1 MNGFPI
7 LSVLVW
13 LPIAA
18 GIAVLA
24 LGSGEAS
31 AYRGKLVS
39 LAASVAV
46 FLLSL
51 PLYFGFDV
59 TTAEMQFVERVSWI
73 GRFNVYYHLGLDGI
87 SLPLVLLTALL
98 TPLVVMA
105 GWKVI
110 QLRPAQYFASF
121 LFLEGLMIGVF
132 AALDGLL
139 FYVFWEAMLVPM
151 FLIIG
156 VWGGERR
163 IYATVKFFLF
173 TFLGS
178 VFMLVALI
186 YLYLQ
191 AGSYAIQAFHDLP
204 LTLREQ
210 QWIFVAFLLA
220 FAVKVPMWPVHTW
233 LPDAHVEAP
242 TGGSVILAAVLL
254 KMGGYGF
261 VRFSLPITPDAS
273 AALAGVIIVLSLIA
287 IIYIAFVALAQEDM
301 KKLIAYSSIAHMGFV
316 TLGFFVI
323 FQMAV
328 GSAGSPGGADGTAV
342 AGAVGILGGDGAML
356 ALQGGMVQ
364 MISHGL
370 ISGALFFCVGVM
382 YDRLHSRR
390 IADYGGVVN
399 TMPKFAALMVFFALA
414 NAGLPGTSGFVGEF
428 LVILGSFQAS
438 FWLAFLAAT
447 TLVFGAAY
455 TLWLVKRVVF
465 GEVGNDGVAKLRDV
479 DSREFF
485 YLAVLALGVLILGVW
500 PAPLLEVMEV
510 TLANLLEHVQQTKL

>member
-1 MNGFPI
+1 MSGLPLLSILIWWPI
-7 LSVLVW
+7 VGGV
-13 LPIAA
+13 
-18 GIAVLA
+18 AVLA
-24 LGSGEAS
+24 LGSNERAGM
-31 AYRGKLVS
+31 GKLVA
-39 LAASVAV
+39 LIVSVLTFALSV
-46 FLLSL
+46 FLYLD
-51 PLYFGFDV
+51 FDL
-59 TTAEMQFVERVSWI
+59 TTAQMQFVEQVPWI
-73 GRFNVYYHLGLDGI
+73 TRFNANYYLGLDGI
-87 SLPLVLLTALL
+87 SLPLILLTTFL
-98 TPLVVMA
+98 TPLVVLA
-105 GWKVI
+105 GWEVI

-121 LFLEGLMIGVF
+121 LILEGLMIGVF

-191 AGSYAIQAFHDLP
+191 ADSYAILDFHLLP
-204 LTLREQ
+204 LGMREQ
-210 QWIFVAFLLA
+210 VWIFIAFLLA

-273 AALAGVIIVLSLIA
+273 HALDWLMIGLSLIA
-287 IIYIAFVALAQEDM
+287 IVYIAFVALAQQDM
-301 KKLIAYSSIAHMGFV
+301 KKLIAYSSITHMGFV

-323 FQMAV
+323 FAIAANAPE
-328 GSAGSPGGADGTAV
+328 SAGAQ
-342 AGAVGILGGDGAML
+342 L

-370 ISGALFFCVGVM
+370 ISGALFLCVGVM
-382 YDRLHSRR
+382 YDRLHSRD
-390 IADYGGVVN
+390 IDSYGGVVN
-399 TMPKFAALMVFFALA
+399 TMPTFAALMVFFALA

-428 LVILGSFQAS
+428 LVIIGSFHAS
-438 FWLAFLAAT
+438 FWLAFFAAT
-447 TLVFGAAY
+447 VLVLGAAY
-455 TLWLVKRVVF
+455 TLWLVKRVIF
-465 GEVGNDGVAKLRDV
+465 GDVANDNVAALEDIGP
-479 DSREFF
+479 REFF
-485 YLAVLALGVLILGVW
+485 ILAVLAIVVLLLGVW
-500 PAPLLEVMEV
+500 PAPLIDLMEP
-510 TLANLLEHVQQTKL
+510 TLGHLLEHVAKSKL